1 MGLNL
6 HFVPVQ
12 NLSEL
17 MEAHRDH
24 HRYLNWSL
32 ERVGTLLR
40 QAFPDKHVI
49 IVRPARFERATFS
62 CFDNFVQSNW
72 CGAPTHQEDPNKLEA
87 LGQLRGILSSLQDI
101 KSEDW

>member
-40 QAFPDKHVI
+40 QAFPDKHVL

-87 LGQLRGILSSLQDI
+87 LEQLRGILSSLQDI
-101 KSEDW
+101 KSDDW